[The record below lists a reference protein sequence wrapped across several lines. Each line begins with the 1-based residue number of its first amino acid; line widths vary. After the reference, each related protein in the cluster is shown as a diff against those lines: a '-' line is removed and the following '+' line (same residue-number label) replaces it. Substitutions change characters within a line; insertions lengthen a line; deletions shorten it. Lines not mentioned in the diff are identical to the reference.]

1 MDVPL
6 PHSSL
11 ESILSECWEK
21 SIYLWSKGWAGDWY
35 MTLPFVGKLSLS
47 PLFVSRQT
55 EPEALEE
62 VGRWKMSGQC
72 IPVHSL

>member
-1 MDVPL
+1 
-6 PHSSL
+6 
-11 ESILSECWEK
+11 
-21 SIYLWSKGWAGDWY
+21 

-47 PLFVSRQT
+47 PLFVGRQT